1 MVSGERG
8 RPAGQSHRNLRTP
21 RELESPVT
29 GGNNVVRILTNPRG
43 SWTRYRGSVR
53 LPRLGVGLVATAGL
67 VALGLAAMAPV
78 SAHTTQTTNAAASTG
93 AAYTAMTP
101 VRLLDTRATGQTMGP
116 NSTLNLNVETAAD
129 GVPSTATAV
138 ALNVT
143 TAATDGGVVTSPG
156 YVSVYPTG
164 GTQPLVSNL
173 NFTAGETVANS
184 VIVPVGT
191 GGSVTFYN
199 HTGNTDLVVDIQG
212 YFAPESAGSTAG
224 AYVPLTPARITDTR
238 TGSGYPNA
246 GSTMGPNS
254 TLNVQVSGAGGVP
267 AGATGAILNVTVT
280 NTTDSGYLEAYPQGA
295 TQPTASNLNW
305 TMGETVANRV
315 LVSLSAT
322 GMITLYN
329 HTGNT
334 DVIVDVS
341 GYFTNGT
348 STLPSNASLYSPI
361 APTRLVDTRVSGGT
375 LSAGGIDTE
384 QIAGLAGIPSTATAG
399 VLNVTAVNTTAA
411 SFFTVYPST
420 GSQPTASD
428 VNWLAGQ
435 IVPNLTVA
443 TLGTSGAVDVYNHAG
458 SADLVIDAF
467 GYFSPYAAAPIAVSA
482 SPTSVPVNA
491 AANDFAAGS
500 QSTITVDISNPSG
513 STATTDQVQ
522 VTETGTAC
530 GGFGTTGTWA
540 TTGGP
545 TTITYSS
552 GAGSTTFTYNAGITV
567 GTCTITATEAN
578 GGNTAATTVTQT
590 APTNSVTLSGSL
602 SGNKVAAGGAQD
614 TLTATVT
621 ANGSASAASDKVTF
635 TTSGTCGTLAPASGT
650 TPATG
655 TESVSTIYTSS
666 SAAGFCTVTA
676 TEGNTGQSAS
686 LTLDQTT
693 LASGVITV
701 ALTPATE
708 TLVANGTNSYTV
720 TVTTSSSLGAYGND
734 QVELMMAPTSDCGTL
749 SSSMVTTNSSGTATV
764 TYTTPVLGATI
775 TNNCVISGQ
784 EAASGDVSTTA
795 NSSTVTQSGPPAA
808 TSTISASPS
817 SFSTTAGSG
826 TQTTITTTVDNASG
840 AGAAGVVVTTSESPT
855 ASSTSSCGT
864 IGASST
870 TSSAGTAVFVY
881 SAAPVAGFC
890 TITFTAGTGGPTT
903 TVSVDNLA

>member
-1 MVSGERG
+1 M
-8 RPAGQSHRNLRTP
+8 
-21 RELESPVT
+21 
-29 GGNNVVRILTNPRG
+29 RILTNPRG

-53 LPRLGVGLVATAGL
+53 LPRLGVGLVATAGAL
-67 VALGLAAMAPV
+67 ALGLAAIGPV
-78 SAHTTQTTNAAASTG
+78 SAHSTHITNATASAG
-93 AAYTAMTP
+93 SAYTAITP
-101 VRLLDTRATGQTMGP
+101 VRLLDTRTTSPLGP

-129 GVPSTATAV
+129 GVPANATAV

-143 TAATDGGVVTSPG
+143 TAATDGGVVTSSG

-173 NFTAGETVANS
+173 NFTAGETVPNS

-212 YFAPESAGSTAG
+212 YFAPESGGSTAG

-348 STLPSNASLYSPI
+348 ATLPSNASLYSPI
-361 APTRLVDTRVSGGT
+361 TPARLVDTRVSGGT
-375 LSAGGIDTE
+375 LSAGSIDTV
-384 QIAGLAGIPSTATAG
+384 QLAGSGGIPSTATAG

-420 GSQPTASD
+420 SSRPTASD

-443 TLGTSGAVDVYNHAG
+443 TLGTTGAVDVYNHAG

-467 GYFSPYAAAPIAVSA
+467 GYFSPFVAPPISVTANPASLTDQTTLAVG
-482 SPTSVPVNA
+482 TS
-491 AANDFAAGS
+491 AANTES
-500 QSTITVDISNPSG
+500 QITATVPKPSG
-513 STATTDQVQ
+513 STATSDQVMF
-522 VTETGTAC
+522 TEAGTAC
-530 GGFGTTGTWA
+530 GGFGTSGT
-540 TTGGP
+540 P
-545 TTITYSS
+545 TASIVVTITYSTGDTAVTQYNS
-552 GAGSTTFTYNAGITV
+552 GTTTGSCV
-567 GTCTITATEAN
+567 ITATEAN
-578 GGNTAATTVTQT
+578 GGNAATTTVTQV
-590 APTNSVTLSGSL
+590 APVNTVSL
-602 SGNKVAAGGAQD
+602 AATSSKVAAGGAQD

-621 ANGSASAASDKVTF
+621 GPKAASDVITF
-635 TTSGTCGTLAPASGT
+635 TTSGTCGTVAPTSGT
-650 TPATG
+650 TPASG
-655 TESVSTIYTSS
+655 TESVSAIYTSS
-666 SAAGFCTVTA
+666 AAAGFCTVTA
-676 TEGNTGQSAS
+676 TESNTGQTGST
-686 LTLDQTT
+686 TLDQTT
-693 LASGVITV
+693 VASGSVVV

-708 TLVANGTNSYTV
+708 SLVANGSNSYAV
-720 TVTTSSSLGAYGND
+720 TVTTTSGVLAYPND
-734 QVELMMAPTSDCGTL
+734 QVQLTMTPSSAGDCGTL
-749 SSSMVTTNSSGTATV
+749 SSSLVTTNGSGTATV
-764 TYTTPVLGATI
+764 TYTTPAEAAGTASNTCTISGTEAAAGDTSSSNSVVTQTGPAAPTYTI
-775 TNNCVISGQ
+775 T
-784 EAASGDVSTTA
+784 
-795 NSSTVTQSGPPAA
+795 
-808 TSTISASPS
+808 ASPS

-826 TQTTITTTVDNASG
+826 AQTLISVTVDNASG
-840 AGAAGVVVTTSESPT
+840 VAVAGDTVTATAGAGCGALTPGS
-855 ASSTSSCGT
+855 AATSSN
-864 IGASST
+864 
-870 TSSAGTAVFVY
+870 GTAVFTY
-881 SAAPVAGFC
+881 AAASSAGFC
-890 TITFTAGTGGPTT
+890 TLTFAEATDGQST
-903 TVSVDNLA
+903 TVLVDNLA